1 MSQSD
6 TFSGGSKAF
15 HWVAAVL
22 VLLMLYG
29 GFNIARETATWHF
42 GFGLIVL
49 VVMVFWLG
57 WRMSKPRPA
66 LPPMPRWQEIAAKSV
81 HHLLM
86 LCVTLQPIF
95 GLMMVTTSKRDPVAF
110 GVIPLK
116 IVQNDT
122 INGIGHV
129 LHGING
135 RLLLALVLIHVAAAL
150 YHHFV
155 LKDNVLKRMLPFGKG

>member
-1 MSQSD
+1 MAQGE

-57 WRMSKPRPA
+57 WRMSHARPA
-66 LPPMPRWQEIAAKSV
+66 LPAMPRWQEITAKST

-86 LCVTLQPIF
+86 LCVTLQPVF
-95 GLMMVTTSKRDPVAF
+95 GLMMVTTSKREPVAF
-110 GVIPLK
+110 GTIPLK
-116 IVQNDT
+116 IAQNDT

-129 LHGING
+129 LHGINS
-135 RLLLALVLIHVAAAL
+135 RLLLALVLLHIGAAL

-155 LKDNVLKRMLPFGKG
+155 LKDNVLKRILPFAKG

>member
-1 MSQSD
+1 MSQGE
-6 TFSGGSKAF
+6 TFSSGSRAF
-15 HWVAAVL
+15 HWGAAVL

-29 GFNIARETATWHF
+29 GFTLSRETATWHF

-49 VVMVFWLG
+49 TVMVFWLV
-57 WRMSKPRPA
+57 WRMRAARPA

-95 GLMMVTTSKRDPVAF
+95 GLMMVTTSKREPVAF

-116 IVQNDT
+116 IAQNDT
-122 INGIGHV
+122 VNGIGHV

-135 RLLLALVLIHVAAAL
+135 RILLALVLIHIAAAL
-150 YHHFV
+150 YHHFI
-155 LKDNVLKRMLPFGKG
+155 LKDNVLKRMLPFAKG

>member
-1 MSQSD
+1 MSK
-6 TFSGGSKAF
+6 TENFSSGSKTF

-29 GFNIARETATWHF
+29 GFTLSRETATWHF
-42 GFGLIVL
+42 GFGLVTL

-57 WRMSKPRPA
+57 WRMNRVRPP
-66 LPPMPRWQEIAAKSV
+66 LPPMPRWQEIAAKST

-95 GLMMVTTSKRDPVAF
+95 GLMMATTSKREPVAF

-116 IVQNDT
+116 IAQNDT

-129 LHGING
+129 AHGING
-135 RLLLALVLIHVAAAL
+135 RILLALVVIHIAAAL
-150 YHHFV
+150 YHHFF
-155 LKDNVLKRMLPFGKG
+155 LKDNVMTRMLPFGKG

>member
-1 MSQSD
+1 MSQTE

-15 HWVAAVL
+15 HWAAAVL

-29 GFNIARETATWHF
+29 G
-42 GFGLIVL
+42 
-49 VVMVFWLG
+49 
-57 WRMSKPRPA
+57 MSKPRPA
-66 LPPMPRWQEIAAKSV
+66 LPAMPRWQEISAKSV

-95 GLMMVTTSKRDPVAF
+95 GLMMVTTSKREPVAF

-116 IVQNDT
+116 IAQNDT

-135 RLLLALVLIHVAAAL
+135 RLLLALVLIHIAAAL

-155 LKDNVLKRMLPFGKG
+155 LKDNVLKRMLPLAKG